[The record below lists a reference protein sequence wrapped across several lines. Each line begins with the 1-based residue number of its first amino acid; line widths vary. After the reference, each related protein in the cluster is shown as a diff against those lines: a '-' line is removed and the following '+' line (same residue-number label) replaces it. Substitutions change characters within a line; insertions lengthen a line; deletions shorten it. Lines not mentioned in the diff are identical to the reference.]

1 MSSPRSEQAVLDYL
15 DRLLTEE
22 QSAPPP
28 TATLPRVAPTLQRLL
43 SQVEVQ
49 AQQATAVETVTA
61 APPVVVAPVVAP
73 VAAPVVAPVVA
84 PAVAP
89 APVPVAVPVVTP
101 TTTPVSVPVAK
112 TVATT
117 ETASGV
123 QAGGGQPK
131 APEEL
136 FREQLPA
143 HFQTLIFRIGELR
156 LAVPLH
162 LLGGIHRRGEHLTEF
177 PGKPEWFMGLM
188 VRNDKNIQVVDT
200 ARFVAGE
207 RYEPGMS
214 SDLQIVIVLG
224 NSQWGLACSEICTT
238 RDVSEDA
245 VRWSPAHSKRPW
257 LAGMLKDELCALLN
271 IDALIQSLES
281 KPQP

>member
-49 AQQATAVETVTA
+49 AQQATVVETVA
-61 APPVVVAPVVAP
+61 EAPVA
-73 VAAPVVAPVVA
+73 VAAPVVAPAAVVA
-84 PAVAP
+84 PPVTAPPVKVAEVTET
-89 APVPVAVPVVTP
+89 PVPVVQSAP
-101 TTTPVSVPVAK
+101 
-112 TVATT
+112 
-117 ETASGV
+117 EV
-123 QAGGGQPK
+123 QAGGAQPK

-136 FREQLPA
+136 FREQLPSR
-143 HFQTLIFRIGELR
+143 FQTLIFRIGELR

-271 IDALIQSLES
+271 IDALIESLES